1 MRQLHVIT
9 LAADATAEKI
19 FTFKPARR
27 TVSLRIL
34 NRTADVGA
42 EDVDLGFDDTV
53 TTGNGIP
60 VLQNKEELVIS
71 PKQDIYAIV
80 ATAADSLIVIEE
92 VYFGENV

>member
-42 EDVDLGFDDTV
+42 EDVD
-53 TTGNGIP
+53 
-60 VLQNKEELVIS
+60 
-71 PKQDIYAIV
+71 
-80 ATAADSLIVIEE
+80 
-92 VYFGENV
+92 